1 MNVVAPLARDSW
13 AENTEEG
20 QEEGRRNAMR
30 AYASVHQQQAMSR
43 REDSGARA
51 GLLVR
56 WVLTHSAVWAVFGL
70 LLFGSEIGP
79 DSLPG
84 SMLGSTIAG
93 LVLGLVQW
101 PHVQPHLIYAR
112 WWPLAS
118 ALGALVGTLLGVG
131 VGALLQPLE
140 WVASVATVVV
150 ATAVLGVAQWW
161 ILRQQVARA
170 GWWIVANALGWGL
183 GLLGGFVVVG
193 LGFVLE
199 PTLALPGDMFT
210 GGAIGGAIAGAI
222 GGTIS
227 GGVLLWL
234 LRR

>member
-1 MNVVAPLARDSW
+1 
-13 AENTEEG
+13 
-20 QEEGRRNAMR
+20 MR
-30 AYASVHQQQAMSR
+30 AYASVHQQQAVSR
-43 REDSGARA
+43 RQDSGVGA
-51 GLLVR
+51 GFLVR
-56 WVLTHSAVWAVFGL
+56 WVLTHSAAWAALGV
-70 LLFGSEIGP
+70 LLFGFEIGS
-79 DSLPG
+79 DSLLG
-84 SMLGSTIAG
+84 SMLGSAIAG

-101 PHVQPHLIYAR
+101 PHVELHLIYAR

-118 ALGALVGTLLGVG
+118 ALGALLGTLLGAG
-131 VGALLQPLE
+131 VGMLLQSLE
-140 WVASVATVVV
+140 WVASAAAVVV
-150 ATAVLGVAQWW
+150 ATTVLGVAQWW

-183 GLLGGFVVVG
+183 GLLGGFIVVV

-199 PTLALPGDMFT
+199 PTLALPGGMFM

-234 LRR
+234 LRRQ